1 MHLSLQLGSAREA
14 PSSGQVPCSRWL
26 QKADA
31 HGQQLGLARA
41 RGGFYP
47 SPRLSVLKGL
57 GVLDAQ
63 ESGTP
68 AEAEGATSP
77 EAGWYSGS
85 PLSST
90 PLSPPQEALFVKLGR
105 RSCTF
110 SLGEFFCTRGR
121 DLGTLA
127 MQNKYCGRR
136 QHGKQEPTTL
146 KFLLFFS

>member
-1 MHLSLQLGSAREA
+1 MA
-14 PSSGQVPCSRWL
+14 PES
-26 QKADA
+26 
-31 HGQQLGLARA
+31 GQQLGLARA

-85 PLSST
+85 PHSST

-105 RSCTF
+105 LLRRRLHVF
-110 SLGEFFCTRGR
+110 TRR
-121 DLGTLA
+121 I
-127 MQNKYCGRR
+127 
-136 QHGKQEPTTL
+136 
-146 KFLLFFS
+146 LLYPGSGFRNLSYAE